1 VDNVADLL
9 IHCIMSPLTILL
21 LLLGLGAGGGAGYT
35 LRLGKIKEEEA
46 RIAEKKKHE
55 LQEAHAKAKE
65 MVFEAKSEALRIQE
79 EAKKSEHEKRLQ
91 LEKVEQRIVTKEESL
106 DQKLKEAEKSR
117 TELENKVVAVR
128 GIKDEVEKLYEQQK
142 GQLEKV
148 ASLSKDEAR
157 ELLFKKVTDEARAD
171 LVVQI
176 KKAEQEMRDEA
187 ATRAQEVIVNAVQK
201 YAAETT
207 VESTSTMVDIPADD
221 MKGRIIGREGRNIN
235 TFEELT
241 GVDVIVDDTPGSIV
255 ISGFDLVR
263 RYIAKI
269 ALERLIED
277 GRIHPARIE
286 EVVTKAKE
294 EVGQLIRELGEKAVY
309 HTGVAGLP
317 TELVKILGRLKFR
330 TSHGQNVLKHSM
342 EVAFLAASLATE
354 LGADV
359 ELCRK
364 AGLLHDVGKAVD
376 HEIQAPHA
384 MISRDILKK
393 FGLPQEV
400 IHCVEAHEGDVE
412 AVSVEA
418 KIVQVANRISEARP
432 GADKDNL
439 ENFVKRLKEIENV
452 ANSYEGVKKSYAV
465 QAGRQVRVFVDPEL
479 VDDLTAAQMAHRIAA
494 QIEDQLGYPGEIRV
508 HVLREA
514 RAEDVAK

>member
-1 VDNVADLL
+1 
-9 IHCIMSPLTILL
+9 M
-21 LLLGLGAGGGAGYT
+21 
-35 LRLGKIKEEEA
+35 GKIKEEEQ
-46 RIAEKKKHE
+46 RVAEKRKRDLHE
-55 LQEAHAKAKE
+55 AQAKAKE
-65 MVFEAKSEALRIQE
+65 MVFEAKSEALKIQE
-79 EAKKSEHEKRLQ
+79 NSKKSEHEKRAQ
-91 LEKVEQRIVTKEESL
+91 LEKVEHRIVTKEENL
-106 DQKLKEAEKSR
+106 DKKLKEAEKSR
-117 TELENKVVAVR
+117 TELESKVVAVR
-128 GIKDEVEKLYEQQK
+128 GLKDEVEKLYEQQK

-148 ASLSKDEAR
+148 ASLSKEEAR
-157 ELLFKKVTDEARAD
+157 ELLFKKVSEDAKED
-171 LVVQI
+171 LVAQI

-187 ATRAQEVIVNAVQK
+187 EERAKEIIVSAVQK
-201 YAAETT
+201 YSAETT

-263 RYIAKI
+263 RYIAKV
-269 ALERLIED
+269 ALQRLIED

-294 EVGQLIRELGEKAVY
+294 EVGQLIKELGEKVVY
-309 HTGVAGLP
+309 RTGVAGLP
-317 TELVKILGRLKFR
+317 TELIKILGRLKFR

-342 EVAFLAASLATE
+342 EVSFLAASLATE

-359 ELCRK
+359 EMCRK
-364 AGLLHDVGKAVD
+364 AGLLHDIGKAVD

-384 MISRDILKK
+384 QISRDILKK
-393 FGLPQEV
+393 FGMAKEI
-400 IHCVEAHEGDVE
+400 IHCVEAHEGDIE
-412 AVSVEA
+412 PETLEA
-418 KIVQVANRISEARP
+418 KVVQVANRISEARP

-439 ENFVKRLKEIENV
+439 ENYMKRLKEVENV

-465 QAGRQVRVFVDPEL
+465 QAGRQVRVFIDPAM
-479 VDDLTAAQMAHRIAA
+479 VDDLTAAKMAHRIAA
-494 QIEDQLGYPGEIRV
+494 QIEDQLAYPGEIRV
-508 HVLREA
+508 HVLRES

>member
-1 VDNVADLL
+1 V
-9 IHCIMSPLTILL
+9 S
-21 LLLGLGAGGGAGYT
+21 
-35 LRLGKIKEEEA
+35 
-46 RIAEKKKHE
+46 
-55 LQEAHAKAKE
+55 
-65 MVFEAKSEALRIQE
+65 E
-79 EAKKSEHEKRLQ
+79 EAKE
-91 LEKVEQRIVTKEESL
+91 
-106 DQKLKEAEKSR
+106 
-117 TELENKVVAVR
+117 
-128 GIKDEVEKLYEQQK
+128 
-142 GQLEKV
+142 
-148 ASLSKDEAR
+148 
-157 ELLFKKVTDEARAD
+157 D
-171 LVVQI
+171 LVAQT

-187 ATRAQEVIVNAVQK
+187 ENKAKEIIVNAVQK

-263 RYIAKI
+263 RYIAKV

-286 EVVTKAKE
+286 EVVKKAKE

-309 HTGVAGLP
+309 RTGVAGLP

-330 TSHGQNVLKHSM
+330 TAHGQNVLKHSM
-342 EVAFLAASLATE
+342 EVSFLAASLASE

-384 MISRDILKK
+384 LISRDILKK
-393 FGLPQEV
+393 FGLSKDV
-400 IHCVEAHEGDVE
+400 IHCVEAHEGDVAPE
-412 AVSVEA
+412 SLEA
-418 KIVQVANRISEARP
+418 KVVQVANKISETRP

-439 ENFVKRLKEIENV
+439 ENFVKRLKEVENV
-452 ANSYEGVKKSYAV
+452 ANSYEGVQKSYAI
-465 QAGRQVRVFVDPEL
+465 QAGRQVRVFVDPAV
-479 VDDLTAAQMAHRIAA
+479 VDDLTAAKMAHRIAA

-508 HVLREA
+508 HVLRES

>member
-1 VDNVADLL
+1 
-9 IHCIMSPLTILL
+9 MSPLSLL
-21 LLLGLGAGGGAGYT
+21 LALVGLAAGGGAGYT
-35 LRLGKIKEEEA
+35 LRLGKIKEEEK
-46 RIAEKKKHE
+46 RLEEKNKHD
-55 LQEAHAKAKE
+55 LQEAHSKAKE
-65 MVFEAKSEALRIQE
+65 MIFEAKSGALKIQE
-79 EAKKSEHEKRLQ
+79 EAKKTEQEKRVQ
-91 LEKVEQRIVTKEESL
+91 LEKMEQRIVSKEDVL
-106 DQKLKEAEKSR
+106 DKKLKDAEKSR
-117 TELENKVVAVR
+117 SELESKVVAVR
-128 GIKDEVEKLYEQQK
+128 GLKEEVEKLYEQQK

-148 ASLSKDEAR
+148 ASLSKEEAR
-157 ELLFKKVTDEARAD
+157 ELLFTKVSEEAKED
-171 LVVQI
+171 LVAQI

-187 ATRAQEVIVNAVQK
+187 ENKAKEIIVNAVQK

-263 RYIAKI
+263 RYIAKV

-286 EVVTKAKE
+286 EVVKKAKE

-309 HTGVAGLP
+309 RTGVAGLP

-330 TSHGQNVLKHSM
+330 TAHGQNVLKHSM
-342 EVAFLAASLATE
+342 EVSFLAASLASE

-384 MISRDILKK
+384 LISRDILKK
-393 FGLPQEV
+393 FGLSKDV
-400 IHCVEAHEGDVE
+400 IHCVEAHEGDVAPE
-412 AVSVEA
+412 SLEA
-418 KIVQVANRISEARP
+418 KVVQVANKISETRP

-439 ENFVKRLKEIENV
+439 ENFVKRLKEVENV
-452 ANSYEGVKKSYAV
+452 ANSYEGVQKSYAI
-465 QAGRQVRVFVDPEL
+465 QAGRQVRVFVDPAV
-479 VDDLTAAQMAHRIAA
+479 VDDLTAAKMAHRIAA

-508 HVLREA
+508 HVLRES